1 MRGAG
6 GGPPAP
12 AVLHRLRPQA
22 HSHPPTGP
30 DSGLLPPASSG
41 APRPHEGESWH
52 KLATRAGSATCGP
65 PDCTPSSSAGQEH
78 AAAPG
83 ATNTQS
89 QQGSCGEKRP
99 APTKHFPPATHSP
112 PAATQGPT
120 RCRAPCAPA
129 RPPPHTHTHPHTVTP
144 CPPWRRSEP
153 GGATRPLCREN
164 PQHATRPGSREG
176 RPTAAL
182 AAARSRTY

>member
-22 HSHPPTGP
+22 HSRPPTGP

-99 APTKHFPPATHSP
+99 APKKHFPPWARTS
-112 PAATQGPT
+112 AATQGPT
-120 RCRAPCAPA
+120 RCCAPCAPA
-129 RPPPHTHTHPHTVTP
+129 PPHPPHTHTLTP
-144 CPPWRRSEP
+144 SRPALPGLAPSPAEPPAPSAEK
-153 GGATRPLCREN
+153 TLN
-164 PQHATRPGSREG
+164 TLQD
-176 RPTAAL
+176 L
-182 AAARSRTY
+182 AAERAAQQLP